1 MHQYLDA
8 IGFKKIFSRESEID
22 LMLDNLFHS
31 HDSREAAR
39 EESPG
44 CAFLEISKGFGP
56 GIGIRLCGQMD
67 PGGFHRTYYFPYMEK
82 RQVSLTDYVSIEKR
96 NSGNG
101 YTGMVDNDS
110 LPMSILFYLQNAAFI
125 RKRSVREKL
134 SHTKVSIILTGLADE
149 GKILLG
155 HLRQDGSAADR
166 RREEESERRK
176 LIAAARKGSPDAIES
191 LTMEDMD
198 IFSML
203 SRRVPN
209 EDLYSI
215 VESSFMPCGMEC
227 DLYRVLGTIL
237 FYAKVRNSLTRQ
249 YLYQLTVDCNGI
261 PIDVCINEQDLL
273 GEPQV
278 GRRFKGTIWL
288 QGKLELHDEDTAQQ
302 ENEKTAAQEHES

>member
-8 IGFKKIFSRESEID
+8 IGFKNTFSRESEID

-31 HDSREAAR
+31 HDSRKAAR
-39 EESPG
+39 EETPG
-44 CAFLEISKGFGP
+44 CAFLESSKGYGP

-67 PGGFHRTYYFPYMEK
+67 PGGFHRTHYFPYMEK

-96 NSGNG
+96 ANGNG
-101 YTGMVDNDS
+101 YTGMVDNS
-110 LPMSILFYLQNAAFI
+110 GLPMSILFFLQNAAFI
-125 RKRSVREKL
+125 KKRDMRSKL
-134 SHTKVSIILTGLADE
+134 SHTKVSIILTGLSNS

-155 HLRQDGSAADR
+155 HSQTGTSDATQRKKDEDERQ
-166 RREEESERRK
+166 K
-176 LIAAARKGSPDAIES
+176 LIEAARKGNQNAIES
-191 LTMEDMD
+191 LTMDDMD
-198 IFSML
+198 IFAML
-203 SRRVPN
+203 SRRLPK
-209 EDLYSI
+209 EDLYTI

-227 DLYRVLGTIL
+227 DLYRILGTIL

-288 QGKLELHDEDTAQQ
+288 QGKLELHEGETVESESEKAVAEDTL
-302 ENEKTAAQEHES
+302 